1 MISTR
6 ISFSSITKSPDCST
20 IAVQMSAANISGN
33 LSQYGSCVP
42 PFLMTD
48 KPWNFVPAAGGAAPA
63 PAGNSQLSPGNM
75 AGSFASK
82 TSAAMSPVAPVC
94 SESQESFDPNR
105 VSYGG
110 SLPSFQTMQ
119 VGATGRQIW
128 SAQAGSQVMPVGM
141 VASAFSSPV
150 VQQAGSNSS
159 CATSGSLPIFDP
171 TSYYMPATVKNSA
184 GGSAPNDAQGAWLGS
199 KFSLPHDGGTSQPE
213 VGDDEDSTS
222 LANVVKA
229 NMSSGTT
236 GVQST
241 QSSSSPNGSE
251 AAVTIQQQQESAYGA
266 TASLL
271 QSKQFQTV
279 QTQQSVSP
287 FNPLNVDVYRSL
299 APQQNRSS
307 IAHPTLG
314 YSSMLFSPNPAETT
328 TFKSETTSL
337 DGSDEHLLG
346 ANSGTTEATR
356 LILKIKS
363 SMLAEHGGDSNA
375 KDEISS
381 EHAPTAV
388 AAMPAD
394 TMDVDETTSSVLGS
408 AGKSSIVVAVDST
421 RRTSNDSTTSASL
434 DCSNDTVVT
443 GGVDS
448 APSPDM
454 DDAECMS
461 ETTATDAD
469 QSFDFSNS
477 MVRRWTFPSEMNPVP
492 QMSPPESGSNNS
504 PPDGSSIMQ
513 HYSIMNEKTGAT
525 TYICHICGFS
535 NESKF
540 HFNSHMNTHADHK
553 CDICDYTSRTEGR
566 LKRHMKQFHTQPTSD
581 DSSSGVA
588 GAADSVNGGADG
600 SVSSDSLVDQGSQ
613 ENFQSEKEAFEVHLQ
628 SVINCQQQQQQQQN
642 QHQQQQSQQPLLSV
656 SPTTDVS
663 SFTVQPSSGSGSGSG
678 SSRPKTYRCKQ
689 CLFVASSKNDFWIH
703 QRTHIKSD
711 KQLACPKCPFITE
724 YKHHLEYHLRNHFNS
739 KPFKCTKCNYSC
751 VNKSMLNSHM
761 KSHSNFYQYRCADCT
776 YATKYCH
783 SLKLHLRKYGHN
795 AATVINPDG
804 TAASTV
810 AIDVFGNRR
819 GPRQKRGSAGSDTAS
834 TVPTMAPAVS
844 ATGTPLETSH
854 LEAAGMGGL
863 VNATLMK
870 VFQNNMLAQA
880 VAVSQQ
886 QHQQKDQLAAAMAA
900 TGSTPRMM
908 APLTGYLPPLQGS
921 ASMSPS
927 MVQKCHWCDHVATS
941 RDSLAKHMQGHKE
954 TLHMMNYLSAG
965 SAFPSEGDSSRS
977 NGSSSSTAD
986 PAVFDFMSVL
996 AGQEALAA
1004 SLNGN
1009 APSASL
1015 WSLDQKPPSDSDTQ
1029 TNAVVQQPEQSPPH
1043 QQQLEIA
1050 GSSSSRRKSK
1060 AFKLDLIAMKL
1071 QCRLSDSGDS
1081 YAGSETTDGNAV
1093 DTIRRASM
1101 PETGSTAQENE
1112 DESDSKITGR
1122 PRAATMSMMQRLQS
1136 QRQSSSYAKNTTPE
1150 IMSFDQSDMK
1160 SEIIRLGQ
1168 TTTDWSNSFVC
1179 NYCLIAFKDCVMYN
1193 IHMGYHA
1200 FNDPFK
1206 CNMCVLTTH
1215 MYFNYSLC
1223 DPVREI
1229 AVMDVWPCDFSLP
1242 ELNHELVERDAKQ
1255 QLTKLMLHR

>member
-1 MISTR
+1 
-6 ISFSSITKSPDCST
+6 
-20 IAVQMSAANISGN
+20 
-33 LSQYGSCVP
+33 
-42 PFLMTD
+42 
-48 KPWNFVPAAGGAAPA
+48 
-63 PAGNSQLSPGNM
+63 
-75 AGSFASK
+75 
-82 TSAAMSPVAPVC
+82 
-94 SESQESFDPNR
+94 
-105 VSYGG
+105 
-110 SLPSFQTMQ
+110 
-119 VGATGRQIW
+119 
-128 SAQAGSQVMPVGM
+128 
-141 VASAFSSPV
+141 
-150 VQQAGSNSS
+150 
-159 CATSGSLPIFDP
+159 
-171 TSYYMPATVKNSA
+171 
-184 GGSAPNDAQGAWLGS
+184 
-199 KFSLPHDGGTSQPE
+199 
-213 VGDDEDSTS
+213 
-222 LANVVKA
+222 
-229 NMSSGTT
+229 
-236 GVQST
+236 
-241 QSSSSPNGSE
+241 
-251 AAVTIQQQQESAYGA
+251 
-266 TASLL
+266 
-271 QSKQFQTV
+271 
-279 QTQQSVSP
+279 
-287 FNPLNVDVYRSL
+287 
-299 APQQNRSS
+299 
-307 IAHPTLG
+307 
-314 YSSMLFSPNPAETT
+314 
-328 TFKSETTSL
+328 
-337 DGSDEHLLG
+337 
-346 ANSGTTEATR
+346 
-356 LILKIKS
+356 
-363 SMLAEHGGDSNA
+363 
-375 KDEISS
+375 
-381 EHAPTAV
+381 
-388 AAMPAD
+388 
-394 TMDVDETTSSVLGS
+394 
-408 AGKSSIVVAVDST
+408 
-421 RRTSNDSTTSASL
+421 
-434 DCSNDTVVT
+434 
-443 GGVDS
+443 
-448 APSPDM
+448 
-454 DDAECMS
+454 
-461 ETTATDAD
+461 
-469 QSFDFSNS
+469 
-477 MVRRWTFPSEMNPVP
+477 MNPVP

-588 GAADSVNGGADG
+588 GAADSVNGGAD
-600 SVSSDSLVDQGSQ
+600 
-613 ENFQSEKEAFEVHLQ
+613 
-628 SVINCQQQQQQQQN
+628 
-642 QHQQQQSQQPLLSV
+642 V

-986 PAVFDFMSVL
+986 PAVFDFMSAL

-1009 APSASL
+1009 APSAGL

-1043 QQQLEIA
+1043 QQQLESA

-1229 AVMDVWPCDFSLP
+1229 AVMDVWPCDFSLS